1 MLYTLRNLII
11 VAIILSTISCTA
23 KNQIKKVVRI
33 NSIDF
38 IENSRMTLSDV
49 IDKAEKEQKL
59 IFLDFTAD
67 WCLPCQLMEEEVF
80 TVREVYQ
87 YFNKN
92 FINYKVDVDKTNGAN
107 LKLMY
112 SAENLPT
119 ILFLDNKG
127 RVVKRN
133 NGTIVQT
140 KLMLLAKAALDKK

>member
-1 MLYTLRNLII
+1 MKSIRFII
-11 VAIILSTISCTA
+11 IALACIGTIACTSKKKINKVVPVNTISF
-23 KNQIKKVVRI
+23 V
-33 NSIDF
+33 
-38 IENSRMTLSDV
+38 ENTEMTLTDV
-49 IDKAEKEQKL
+49 IEKADAEQKL
-59 IFLDFTAD
+59 IFVDFSAG

-112 SAENLPT
+112 GAENLPT
-119 ILFLDNKG
+119 LLFLDNKG
-127 RVVKRN
+127 RVVDRN

-140 KLMLLAKAALDKK
+140 ELMRLAKSVQTGK